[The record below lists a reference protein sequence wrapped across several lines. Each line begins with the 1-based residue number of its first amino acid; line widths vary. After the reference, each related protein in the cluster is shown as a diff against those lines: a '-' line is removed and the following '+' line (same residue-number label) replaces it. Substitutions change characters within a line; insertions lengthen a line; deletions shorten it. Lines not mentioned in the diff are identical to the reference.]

1 MIASAPADPMVRV
14 DVKRAARGIAGQQTA
29 SASDQVDSWNDED
42 FRCRLTIHL
51 EEDHLPLVN
60 AAAQPHA
67 QLSPGGIGLQ
77 FDVHLLQR
85 PAGAAVDP
93 LLNVGAEGLQLQGP
107 ELLALLMAT
116 SPLPCLE
123 TVKA

>member
-1 MIASAPADPMVRV
+1 MEDPLDPHELWHDR
-14 DVKRAARGIAGQQTA
+14 
-29 SASDQVDSWNDED
+29 
-42 FRCRLTIHL
+42 
-51 EEDHLPLVN
+51 EEDHIPLVN

-93 LLNVGAEGLQLQGP
+93 LLNVGAPGLLLQGP
-107 ELLALLMAT
+107 ELLALLQGPEPVADHLAGAGLSALLQLILDELLEM
-116 SPLPCLE
+116 LPDDVARRNGDLP
-123 TVKA
+123 AALS